1 MEFLRTELS
10 VALIFASLAEGQR
23 KSGYGEAAKR
33 SLADAEKSYSAL
45 LHFLSEPNCTQL
57 MKVGEQSEFTASLKR
72 LRRKLDSLSRT
83 SETRRGK
90 G

>member
-1 MEFLRTELS
+1 MSVSSELNVESHKTVMEFLRTELS

-45 LHFLSEPNCTQL
+45 LHFFRNQIVRS
-57 MKVGEQSEFTASLKR
+57 
-72 LRRKLDSLSRT
+72 
-83 SETRRGK
+83 
-90 G
+90 